1 MQKNEKWHKN
11 DMTYREKGLTIS
23 KLDMDKHFLSDNSKI
38 MFGAIILTKFGDYL
52 RKL

>member
-23 KLDMDKHFLSDNSKI
+23 KLDMDKHFFC
-38 MFGAIILTKFGDYL
+38 MFSYISCYGEKWFLNV
-52 RKL
+52 